1 MSLVKQTV
9 YIAKQTKEN
18 DLKKLLFTHL
28 LNVNKVQGCK
38 NYEVYEADDDETE
51 LLVFEEWDNQE
62 YYNTYTQTQDYKNF
76 SEQKKSLIK
85 REEVLPN
92 F

>member
-9 YIAKQTKEN
+9 YIAKQKKQN

-28 LNVNKVQGCK
+28 LNVNKVEGCK
-38 NYEVYEADDDETE
+38 NYEVYEADEDETE
-51 LLVFEEWDNQE
+51 LLVYEEWSSEELFND
-62 YYNTYTQTQDYKNF
+62 YKQTQEYKNF
-76 SEQKKSLIK
+76 NEQKKSLIK